1 MYLGVVVSKSPIIE
15 KKTCAKN
22 DTAYILLYIRKLYPT
37 LSTIRTAIVDRYPIN
52 LILNKWINNILIIS
66 NQTNSIMAR

>member
-15 KKTCAKN
+15 KKTCAKL

-37 LSTIRTAIVDRYPIN
+37 LSTIRTAIVVDRYPIN
-52 LILNKWINNILIIS
+52 LILNKWINHILIIS
-66 NQTNSIMAR
+66 N

>member
-15 KKTCAKN
+15 KKTYAKN

-52 LILNKWINNILIIS
+52 LILNKWINHILIIS
-66 NQTNSIMAR
+66 N

>member
-15 KKTCAKN
+15 KETCAKN

-37 LSTIRTAIVDRYPIN
+37 LSTIRTVIVDRYPIN
-52 LILNKWINNILIIS
+52 LILNKWINHILIIS
-66 NQTNSIMAR
+66 N